1 VSHDDLLR
9 ALVALDPFS
18 PSDAALDAVAALLA
32 GRRAQLEGLVL
43 EDVNLFD
50 LTELPFVRVMD
61 RATRSERSL
70 DRQRMERQLRSRSD
84 RLRKAFEE
92 AASRL
97 HMPGTFRVER
107 GEVGSALS
115 QAARGADLLVVSHAR
130 QRRRRQPSSTAA
142 APGLRQVA
150 VRTVVVV
157 REAWKT
163 GRTVAVLVEDLDRD
177 RAALDLAA
185 RLARA
190 ERLPLTVLV
199 HPDADAEV
207 EAALSRAAGA
217 NGLEVR
223 RHLLRVDNTEALVA
237 AARGS
242 LALVLAA
249 DNPRLDEATLNR
261 LLDKLPGALV
271 LAR

>member
-18 PSDAALDAVAALLA
+18 TGDAALDALASLLE

-50 LTELPFVRVMD
+50 LAELPFVRVID
-61 RATRSERSL
+61 RTTRSERSL

-107 GEVGSALS
+107 GEVRSALS

-142 APGLRQVA
+142 VPGLRQVA

-163 GRTVAVLVEDLDRD
+163 GRTVAVMVEDLDRD
-177 RAALDLAA
+177 GAALALAA
-185 RLARA
+185 RLAQA
-190 ERLPLTVLV
+190 ERLPLTVLM
-199 HPDADAEV
+199 HPDAGAEV
-207 EAALSRAAGA
+207 EAELGRLSSETGV
-217 NGLEVR
+217 EVR
-223 RHLLRVDNTEALVA
+223 RHLLRTDTTETLVA
-237 AARGS
+237 AAHGS

-249 DNPRLDEATLNR
+249 DNPRLDEATLSR
-261 LLDKLPGALV
+261 LLDELPGALV